1 MTNLL
6 FAPPALGTVLSLTGL
21 PGGSNK
27 VHDRSPYG
35 NSGTIVG
42 ATWVRLPSGLWYLD
56 FDGVDDKVDCG
67 DKTNLEIT
75 TEDFS
80 LLAWIYCTDYT
91 GDHRTIIGG
100 SGLDAVHWQ
109 VRKTS
114 GAIVIA
120 KPSAALATAADTA
133 MPTDTW
139 VMLGLVF
146 NSHQTTDNLQYY
158 LNGNTDG
165 LVSFN
170 YDFSGA
176 LRYVG
181 RGNNGNSW
189 AFAGAIALP
198 RIFKG
203 IMLSALDFK
212 NIYDWEKHLFG
223 V

>member
-67 DKTNLEIT
+67 GKTNLEIT

-80 LLAWIYCTDYT
+80 LLAWIYCTDYAA
-91 GDHRTIIGG
+91 DHRQIFGG
-100 SGLDAVHWQ
+100 SLSAVGW
-109 VRKTS
+109 RIAKTS
-114 GAIVIA
+114 GKPLLTKSDIA
-120 KPSAALATAADTA
+120 NAPAANTTISLNA
-133 MPTDTW
+133 W
-139 VMLGLVF
+139 IMLGLVF

-176 LRYVG
+176 LRCVG
-181 RGNNGNSW
+181 KGNNGNSW
-189 AFAGAIALP
+189 AFAGGIALP